1 MQTKDELNAAVE
13 RIVKAHYYD
22 EDFQLLSSFQAFVSG
37 LDHAEKDAL
46 AELAFE
52 RVVRDG
58 SLVDI
63 ILCSVVDVPSAVPV
77 LAEKL
82 SRDPQTN
89 QITRT
94 LIAVLGRY
102 ATDDAY
108 VAIEPFLDSDQEME
122 ALQSLARIDFIRTL
136 PALVR
141 RMKKDHY
148 AGVILQILSY
158 RIKAAGLAR
167 VIDDLRQSSAT
178 QSAGFGALLRKILRS
193 KDAAYNPLTTAEVDA
208 IIAVF
213 P

>member
-1 MQTKDELNAAVE
+1 MATKDEMNEAIE
-13 RIVKAHYYD
+13 RLVRAHYYD
-22 EDFQLLSSFQAFVSG
+22 EDFQLLSSFQAYASG
-37 LDHAEKDAL
+37 LSGGEHDDL

-52 RVVRDG
+52 RLVRDG

-82 SRDPQTN
+82 SRETQTN

-122 ALQSLARIDFIRTL
+122 ALQALARIDFVRTL
-136 PALVR
+136 PSIVR

-148 AGVILQILSY
+148 AGAVLQMLHE
-158 RIKAAGLAR
+158 RIKKAGLPKL
-167 VIDDLRQSSAT
+167 IDDLRSSSAT
-178 QSAGFGALLRKILRS
+178 QSAGFSGLLEKTLRA
-193 KDAAYNPLTTAEVDA
+193 KDAAYNPLSAAEIEA
-208 IIAVF
+208 LAAAF
-213 P
+213 R

>member
-13 RIVKAHYYD
+13 RIVQAHYYD

-37 LDHAEKDAL
+37 LDNAEKDAL

-82 SRDPQTN
+82 SREPQTN

-193 KDAAYNPLTTAEVDA
+193 KDAAYNPLTAAEVDA